1 VGRGDRAGAA
11 GRGRAVNSAFVHL
24 LVLTIPL
31 LVGAD
36 LPEPVPSAFRFEAE
50 AQPELHRLWD
60 ASSLAKAERV
70 ACLAA
75 ELEGDTVRISRVL
88 PLEVTRAD
96 SLGISAAA
104 SLESCGPPE
113 WRGTVHTHVALR
125 DGRSPYSL
133 FSGADRGVM
142 MLWWQRW
149 KVDGVFCLLY
159 SGSEVICE
167 IEGPRGAVLFP
178 RSRY

>member
-1 VGRGDRAGAA
+1 MKAARSRLLALSIPFLAGAHVPP
-11 GRGRAVNSAFVHL
+11 AVP
-24 LVLTIPL
+24 T
-31 LVGAD
+31 
-36 LPEPVPSAFRFEAE
+36 AFRFEAA

-60 ASSLAKAERV
+60 ASALAKAERV

-75 ELEGDTVRISRVL
+75 EIESDTVRISRVQ

-96 SLGISAAA
+96 SLGISAAS
-104 SLESCGPPE
+104 SLETCGPPE

-142 MLWWQRW
+142 MMWWQRW
-149 KVDGVFCLLY
+149 RVDGVFCLLY
-159 SGSEVICE
+159 SDREVICE

>member
-1 VGRGDRAGAA
+1 MSRLLALSIPFLIGAHVPV
-11 GRGRAVNSAFVHL
+11 AVP
-24 LVLTIPL
+24 T
-31 LVGAD
+31 
-36 LPEPVPSAFRFEAE
+36 AFRFEPE

-60 ASSLAKAERV
+60 ASALAKTERV

-75 ELEGDTVRISRVL
+75 EIEADTVRISRVR
-88 PLEVTRAD
+88 PLDVMRAD
-96 SLGISAAA
+96 SLGISAAS

-133 FSGADRGVM
+133 FSGSDRGVM
-142 MLWWQRW
+142 MMWWQRW
-149 KVDGVFCLLY
+149 RVDGVFCLLY
-159 SGSEVICE
+159 SDREVICE

>member
-1 VGRGDRAGAA
+1 MRTVAHWLMVALPFLGGAYISRA
-11 GRGRAVNSAFVHL
+11 
-24 LVLTIPL
+24 IPT
-31 LVGAD
+31 
-36 LPEPVPSAFRFEAE
+36 AFRFEPE

-60 ASSLAKAERV
+60 ASTLAKAERV

-75 ELEGDTVRISRVL
+75 EIEEDTVRILRVM
-88 PLEVTRAD
+88 PLQETRAD

-125 DGRSPYSL
+125 NGRSPYSL

-142 MLWWQRW
+142 MMWWQRW
-149 KVDGVFCLLY
+149 RTDGVFCLLY
-159 SGSEVICE
+159 SGNEVICE

>member
-1 VGRGDRAGAA
+1 VLIRWIVFLSSVFLVAGA
-11 GRGRAVNSAFVHL
+11 SAR
-24 LVLTIPL
+24 
-31 LVGAD
+31 
-36 LPEPVPSAFRFEAE
+36 VPTAFRFEGDAR
-50 AQPELHRLWD
+50 PDLHRLWD
-60 ASSLAKAERV
+60 ASSAAKSERV

-75 ELEGDTVRISRVL
+75 AIESDTVRITRVF
-88 PLEVTRAD
+88 PLEPGWSD
-96 SLGISAAA
+96 SLGISAEA
-104 SLESCGPPE
+104 SLEGCGPPE

-149 KVDGVFCLLY
+149 KVDGIFCLLY
-159 SGSEVICE
+159 SDTEVICE

>member
-1 VGRGDRAGAA
+1 MLTRFLVPAVSLTLVAA
-11 GRGRAVNSAFVHL
+11 VARP
-24 LVLTIPL
+24 IPT
-31 LVGAD
+31 
-36 LPEPVPSAFRFEAE
+36 AFRFEAD
-50 AQPELHRLWD
+50 AQPDLHRLWD
-60 ASSLAKAERV
+60 ASSAAKSERV

-75 ELEGDTVRISRVL
+75 SIESDTVRITRVF
-88 PLEVTRAD
+88 PLDAERSD
-96 SLGISAAA
+96 SLGISAQA
-104 SLESCGPPE
+104 SLEGCGPPQ

-149 KVDGVFCLLY
+149 NVDGIFCLLY
-159 SGSEVICE
+159 SESEVICE

-178 RSRY
+178 RSHY